1 MPGFVGEL
9 APPSIV
15 DLVYEQ
21 TMLLRKVESASPR
34 YVLLVEVTIAGMERQ
49 IKQIEI
55 RESRIKKAS

>member
-1 MPGFVGEL
+1 MPGFVGEF

-21 TMLLRKVESASPR
+21 TMLLRKVESAPPG

-55 RESRIKKAS
+55 RESRIKKVS